1 VLEEQHDPLAARV
14 DRAHVAGL
22 GVAKADAAP
31 AAVDA
36 LGQVRIGLEHRP
48 PDPGSQLE
56 DMAVLVAQVLECL
69 GQSEQTRAVREDVKR
84 IVETGYDAIAD
95 DFAGWQRGIVGSTR
109 LERVEELLRLLPEG
123 PDVLELGVGAGV
135 RSTRM
140 LAERGRLTGVDLSSE
155 QLRRARSR
163 VPAATFLHADF
174 TEVEFA
180 AASFDAVVAAYVL
193 NHLPP
198 DELGPLAG
206 RLAVW
211 LRPGGYFLASFAT
224 TDNPGWTG
232 EWLGV
237 EMYFAGLPPEENRR
251 LVEEAG
257 LAILVDE
264 IEISLEPEGE
274 ARFQWLLARRPE

>member
-1 VLEEQHDPLAARV
+1 
-14 DRAHVAGL
+14 
-22 GVAKADAAP
+22 
-31 AAVDA
+31 
-36 LGQVRIGLEHRP
+36 
-48 PDPGSQLE
+48 
-56 DMAVLVAQVLECL
+56 
-69 GQSEQTRAVREDVKR
+69 VREDVKR
-84 IVETGYDAIAD
+84 IVETGYDAMAD
-95 DFAGWQRGIVGSTR
+95 DFAEWQRGIVGSTR
-109 LERVEELLRLLPEG
+109 LERVEELLRLLPKE

-155 QLRRARSR
+155 QLRRARRR

-174 TEVEFA
+174 TEVEFE

-198 DELGPLAG
+198 EELGPLAR

-211 LRPGGYFLASFAT
+211 LRPGGYFLASFGT

-251 LVEEAG
+251 LVEAAG
-257 LAILVDE
+257 LAIVGDD
-264 IEISLEPEGE
+264 IEVSLEPEGE

>member
-1 VLEEQHDPLAARV
+1 
-14 DRAHVAGL
+14 
-22 GVAKADAAP
+22 
-31 AAVDA
+31 
-36 LGQVRIGLEHRP
+36 
-48 PDPGSQLE
+48 
-56 DMAVLVAQVLECL
+56 
-69 GQSEQTRAVREDVKR
+69 VREDVKR
-84 IVETGYDAIAD
+84 IVETGYDAMAD
-95 DFAGWQRGIVGSTR
+95 DFAEWQRKIVGSTR
-109 LERVEELLRLLPEG
+109 LERVEELLRLLPEE
-123 PDVLELGVGAGV
+123 PDILELGVGAGV

-140 LAERGRLTGVDLSSE
+140 LAERGRLSGIDLSSE
-155 QLRRARSR
+155 QLRRARRR

-198 DELGPLAG
+198 EELGPLAG

-224 TDNPGWTG
+224 TGNPGWTG